1 MALDGKNTN
10 LENVDTFKRDQS
22 WLFVVFVILFLL
34 FIGVITAF
42 EGFRRFDGEGFI
54 LVLFGL
60 TLCGFAVRYRWYARK
75 PAVEVGDRKILVRRL
90 LFPSHQIHTRDV
102 TKIEAQ
108 LHKIRPQRSSSGYH
122 LIEYITCIH
131 RNGQVTKFIA
141 PRFFANEDLLD
152 SLQLK
157 TGVQVERLPIVERK
171 P

>member
-1 MALDGKNTN
+1 MPLDRKNPKR
-10 LENVDTFKRDQS
+10 ENVDTFERDQVR
-22 WLFVVFVILFLL
+22 LFVVFVVLFLL
-34 FIGVITAF
+34 FIGLITAF
-42 EGFRRFDGEGFI
+42 EGLRRFDGEGF
-54 LVLFGL
+54 VLIVFGL
-60 TLCGFAVRYRWYARK
+60 ALCGFAVRYRWYAQK

-90 LFPSHQIHTRDV
+90 LFPSYQIHTRDV

-141 PRFFANEDLLD
+141 PRFFSNEDLLD

-157 TGVQVERLPIVERK
+157 TGIQVERLSTGQK
-171 P
+171 A